1 MKRRKFIA
9 ASSML
14 GLSGVSSVLAAKSA
28 PKAEKEVYELR
39 SYELKMG
46 GMGRLEAYLQ
56 NALIPAMNRLGV
68 TKIGVFKEVGKD
80 EPAKLYLL
88 LVYPSQG
95 NYFQIKTQLKTDAE
109 FIKAA
114 EAYHQTPVDKAIFD
128 RVSSSLMLAFDGMP
142 QLMIPAKETR
152 IMELRTYEGYS
163 EDAVRRKIKMFNDSE
178 MTVFNK
184 TGLHMVF
191 FGEVLIGPRMPC
203 LTYMLTFKDMEER
216 NANWA
221 KFSADPDWKQISQ
234 AAEYANTVS
243 RIERV
248 FLEPTAYSSI

>member
-14 GLSGVSSVLAAKSA
+14 GLSSVSSVLATESA
-28 PKAEKEVYELR
+28 PKADKEVYEWR

-56 NALIPAMNRLGV
+56 NALIPAMNRMGV

-80 EPAKLYLL
+80 EPAKLHLL
-88 LVYPSQG
+88 LAYPSQG

-114 EAYHQTPVDKAIFD
+114 EAYHQTPVDKAIYD

-142 QLMIPAKETR
+142 QLMPPAKEPR

-178 MTVFNK
+178 ITIFNK
-184 TGLHMVF
+184 TGLHVVF
-191 FGEVLIGPRMPC
+191 FGEVLIGSRTPC

-216 NANWA
+216 NTNWA
-221 KFSADPDWKQISQ
+221 KFSADPDWKQVSQ
-234 AAEYANTVS
+234 ATEYANTVS
-243 RIERV
+243 RIERI

>member
-14 GLSGVSSVLAAKSA
+14 GLSSVSSVLAAESA
-28 PKAEKEVYELR
+28 PKADKEVYELR

-88 LVYPSQG
+88 LVYPSQS
-95 NYFQIKTQLKTDAE
+95 NYFQTKTQLKSDAE

-114 EAYHQTPVDKAIFD
+114 EVYNQTPVDKAIFD
-128 RVSSSLMLAFDGMP
+128 RVSSLLMLAFDGMP
-142 QLMIPAKETR
+142 QLATPSKETR

-178 MTVFNK
+178 ITIFNK

-221 KFSADPDWKQISQ
+221 KFSADPDWKQVSQ
-234 AAEYANTVS
+234 AVEYANTVS
-243 RIERV
+243 RIERI